1 MKIVALLPVLTL
13 SACASWTPADS
24 YREGAALGLLA
35 VDYAQTM
42 HIADNPQTFYERNP
56 ILGEHP
62 SKGEVTAYFAGAAAA
77 HLAIAALLP
86 PKWREVWQYATIT
99 LEAGV
104 VAHNV
109 GIGIGT
115 DF

>member
-1 MKIVALLPVLTL
+1 MRAMLVLPVLTL

-42 HIADNPQTFYERNP
+42 HIADNPQAFYERNP

-62 SKGEVTAYFAGAAAA
+62 SKSEVTTYFAAAAAA
-77 HLAIAALLP
+77 HIAIAALLP
-86 PKWREVWQYATIT
+86 PKWREIWQYATIT

-104 VAHNV
+104 VGHNAS
-109 GIGIGT
+109 IGIGT
-115 DF
+115 NF